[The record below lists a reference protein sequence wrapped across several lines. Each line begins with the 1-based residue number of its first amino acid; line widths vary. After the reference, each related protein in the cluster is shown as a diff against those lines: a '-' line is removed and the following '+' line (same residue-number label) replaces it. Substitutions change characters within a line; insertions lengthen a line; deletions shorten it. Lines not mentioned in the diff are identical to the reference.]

1 MTDEKTEDKKTE
13 KGKLPGDHGQFG
25 ENNATEEYK
34 PLEDHPTPGEPGDQG
49 AKQTDAGERS

>member
-1 MTDEKTEDKKTE
+1 MTDEKTG

-25 ENNATEEYK
+25 ESNATEEYK
-34 PLEDHPTPGEPGDQG
+34 PMTDHPAPGDQG